1 MESMTI
7 TKKRAALWAG
17 LAIVGTAAAALI
29 TGCVSDSD
37 RASQNI
43 STEAEQFR
51 IERQIVFYNSIT
63 DKYMVTING
72 RCSVDDSA
80 DLARTLAVTCKIGP
94 NKYIKDYLG
103 KADNISWFSLQS
115 KPVDV
120 SVYHYEVIF
129 KPETVIPDLRVE
141 SGKQ

>member
-1 MESMTI
+1 MKMK
-7 TKKRAALWAG
+7 TKISIAAGVVAVSGAVML
-17 LAIVGTAAAALI
+17 
-29 TGCVSDSD
+29 TGCTSDSD
-37 RASQNI
+37 RASQNL

-63 DKYMVTING
+63 DKYMVTVKG
-72 RCSVDDSA
+72 RCSVDDST

-103 KADNISWFSLQS
+103 KADNIAWFSLQE

-120 SVYHYEVIF
+120 SVYNYEIIF
-129 KPETVIPDLRVE
+129 KPETIIPDLRVE
-141 SGKQ
+141 GGKQ